1 MFKNKN
7 YEEELDRLSLENDRA
22 HQKIKNLIDRVEIL
36 EEILE
41 NYEESKKTIENFLY
55 TIRENNI
62 VSSYEDPEYLIKH
75 INKCLDRQE
84 PFTLNEMAKNY
95 WLSTLE
101 EPEQFRHRV
110 NEAPVNLKYGIGAK
124 AEEKNTNSTY
134 QWR

>member
-1 MFKNKN
+1 MFKNAN

-22 HQKIKNLIDRVEIL
+22 HQKIKNLINRIEIL
-36 EEILE
+36 EETFKY
-41 NYEESKKTIENFLY
+41 YEKAKKTIDNFLY

-62 VSSYEDPEYLIKH
+62 VSSYEDPKYLIKH
-75 INKCLDRQE
+75 INKCLDKQE

-95 WLSTLE
+95 WLNSLKE
-101 EPEQFRHRV
+101 EPV
-110 NEAPVNLKYGIGAK
+110 DPKYGISTK

>member
-22 HQKIKNLIDRVEIL
+22 HQKIKSLISRVEIL
-36 EEILE
+36 EETLE
-41 NYEESKKTIENFLY
+41 NYEKSKITIDNFLY

-62 VSSYEDPEYLIKH
+62 VSSYEDPKYLIKH
-75 INKCLDRQE
+75 INKCLNRQE

-95 WLSTLE
+95 WLNSLKE
-101 EPEQFRHRV
+101 EPV
-110 NEAPVNLKYGIGAK
+110 DLKYGIGAK

>member
-1 MFKNKN
+1 MFKNKD

-22 HQKIKNLIDRVEIL
+22 HQKIRNLIGRVEIL

-41 NYEESKKTIENFLY
+41 NYEKSKKTIENFLY

-62 VSSYEDPEYLIKH
+62 VSSYEDPKYLIKH

-95 WLSTLE
+95 WLNSLKE
-101 EPEQFRHRV
+101 KQAEP
-110 NEAPVNLKYGIGAK
+110 KYGIGIE
-124 AEEKNTNSTY
+124 EEKNTNSTY